1 MWRFYLLGAD
11 RHLWMDMAVSKEYH
25 TYKYNKWKKKTIFL
39 FRHVQ
44 DTIAHKQY
52 DVFINRWWILRNRK
66 TSSGEHFLCFQ
77 YNRRIFWPPVVTRC
91 VTGFAMVLITNLLV
105 VHSPPQ
111 VEIIKYFL
119 LHPTRQ
125 TKSCNIERYNIKSHR
140 HQFNN
145 LILKSTQA

>member
-1 MWRFYLLGAD
+1 MFRIQLPTNNMMCLLIAG
-11 RHLWMDMAVSKEYH
+11 EY
-25 TYKYNKWKKKTIFL
+25 YAIEKRLQVN
-39 FRHVQ
+39 
-44 DTIAHKQY
+44 
-52 DVFINRWWILRNRK
+52 
-66 TSSGEHFLCFQ
+66 TSCAWQ
-77 YNRRIFWPPVVTRC
+77 YNRWIFWPPVVTRC
-91 VTGFAMVLITNLLV
+91 VKGFAMVLITNLLV

-145 LILKSTQA
+145 LILKSSQA